1 MPSRVFLGLET
12 ILKQIK
18 SSKTRFIHTYVLS
31 TNKIIFNYLYHDS
44 IAVDFWDWELCIY
57 LFNWINH
64 STSSV
69 CKIFIP
75 TGACILPCYQEQ
87 IPDFGP
93 RGSDFWVEFYFFYLL
108 VCYNLPELCQ
118 KMSTARPTGRGHG
131 RDFGEGEAPRLR
143 NVKNHEKQTAEL
155 EMDKSEEIFRWVGFF
170 A

>member
-1 MPSRVFLGLET
+1 MPGLVFLGLGT

-18 SSKTRFIHTYVLS
+18 SSKTRFILS
-31 TNKIIFNYLYHDS
+31 TNKNQIQLYHDC
-44 IAVDFWDWELCIY
+44 IAVDFWNWEIYTYLCR
-57 LFNWINH
+57 FNWINH
-64 STSSV
+64 STSSI

-75 TGACILPCYQEQ
+75 TGACILPWYQEQ

-155 EMDKSEEIFRWVGFF
+155 EMDTSDEIFRWVGFF